1 MKNSKLIL
9 SAAFAVSAMFGI
21 GAASAADLPVKAL
34 PPAAPAYSWAGFY
47 IGGNVGY
54 SWGRAAS
61 DLNADPVTVSIGAG
75 LTPFNTPGFVG
86 SDTLTPKGVI
96 GGGQIGYNWQTSPNW
111 VFGLEA
117 DWHAS
122 GEKASR
128 SFSNAFSFTTPPPNP
143 ALPVAGVAT
152 MDYAAKIT
160 WFGTVRGRVGYAWDR
175 MMLYATGGLA
185 YGGVNLAGTNTVSGT
200 VAGAPFLAVTA
211 IGHSQVN
218 AGWTVGAGI
227 EGALGDRWTWKAE
240 YLYLDL
246 GSMNDPDGLLQVIS
260 ASGGRVTT
268 HTNYTDNIVRLGLNY
283 RLN

>member
-1 MKNSKLIL
+1 MKNSKRIV
-9 SAAFAVSAMFGI
+9 AAAVAFGAMLGI
-21 GAASAADLPVKAL
+21 GAAFAADLPVKAL
-34 PPAAPAYSWAGFY
+34 PPVAPAYSWAGFY
-47 IGGNVGY
+47 IGGNIGY

-61 DLNADPVTVSIGAG
+61 NLTTDPVSVQTSLVI
-75 LTPFNTPGFVG
+75 PFNTPGSVG
-86 SDTLTPKGVI
+86 SDTLTPKEVI

-117 DWHAS
+117 DWQGS
-122 GEKASR
+122 GETASR
-128 SFSNAFSFTTPPPNP
+128 SLSNAFSFIAPPPASP
-143 ALPVAGVAT
+143 LPVSGLAT
-152 MDYAAKIT
+152 LDYAAKIE
-160 WFGTVRGRVGYAWDR
+160 WFGTARGRIGYAWDR
-175 MMLYATGGLA
+175 VMLYATGGLA
-185 YGGVNLAGTNTVSGT
+185 YGGVKLSGTNTVSGT
-200 VAGAPFLAVTA
+200 VVGLPFLVVTG

-246 GSMNDPDGLLQVIS
+246 GSMNDPDLQLQVLS

-268 HTNYTDNIVRLGLNY
+268 HTNYTDNIIRVGLNY